1 MRKIHCLL
9 LIVLITC
16 WACEKDDPIPG
27 TGNPEFSEGM
37 IISNEGGFGFGNASV
52 SFYDLERD
60 TLHRMRFEQAN
71 GAPLGDVLQSISI
84 IEDLAYLVVNNSNKI
99 EVVALESFK
108 SVATITGLT
117 SPRYLAPIDAE
128 KAYVTDLYANAISII
143 DLNQHE
149 VVGTIALEG
158 WSEELILVNDEMFVT
173 IRDNSFLFVIDTQTD
188 QITDSIAVGFNP
200 STLQLDK
207 DGKLWVLCSGN
218 QTTGT
223 LGGLYRIDPESRTLL
238 QQLPFSDT
246 NIGGWP
252 RLRINESR
260 DTLYYL
266 KENVFQL
273 PIGNTNLPEDALIA
287 ANGRIFYGL
296 GIKPKTGRI
305 FVSDVI
311 DYQQQGLIYEYNQKG
326 IMLNRFN
333 AGVIP
338 NDFTF
343 Y

>member
-1 MRKIHCLL
+1 MRKIHFLL
-9 LIVLITC
+9 FIILAGI
-16 WACEKDDPIPG
+16 WACEKETPK
-27 TGNPEFSEGM
+27 PEPNDSAFSTGM

-71 GAPLGDVLQSISI
+71 GNSLGDVLQSISI
-84 IEDLAYLVVNNSNKI
+84 VGDLAYLVLNNSGKI
-99 EVVALESFK
+99 EVVELESFK

-117 SPRYLAPIDAE
+117 SPRYLAPVNAD

-143 DLNQHE
+143 DLKQHE
-149 VVGTIALEG
+149 VTGTIELDG
-158 WSEELILVNDEMFVT
+158 WSEELVLVNDKMFVT
-173 IRDNSFLFVIDTQTD
+173 VRDNAFLFVIDTHTD
-188 QITDSIAVGFNP
+188 QVTDSIALGFNP
-200 STLQLDK
+200 STLQVDK
-207 DGKLWVLCSGN
+207 NGKLWVLCSGDQN
-218 QTTGT
+218 TGT
-223 LGGLYRIDPESRTLL
+223 PGGLYQLDPEQYTIL
-238 QQLPFSDT
+238 QYLPFSDT

-252 RLRINESR
+252 RLRINQSR

-266 KENVFQL
+266 KEDVFQL
-273 PIGNTNLPEDALIA
+273 PIGSTNLPEDALIP

-296 GIKPKTGRI
+296 GINPKTGRV

-311 DYQQQGLIYEYNQKG
+311 DYQQQGLIYQYDQNG
-326 IMLNRFN
+326 SMINNFN

-338 NDFTF
+338 NDFIF